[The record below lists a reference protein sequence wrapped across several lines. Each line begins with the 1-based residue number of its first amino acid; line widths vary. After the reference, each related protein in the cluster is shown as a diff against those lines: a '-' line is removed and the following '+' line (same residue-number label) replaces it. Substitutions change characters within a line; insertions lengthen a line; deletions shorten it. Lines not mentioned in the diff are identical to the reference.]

1 MVLFIEEQ
9 KCEHVANNDVEWVV
23 DSAASHH
30 VIPTK
35 GLFTMYKEKNF
46 GAMKMGNSNYL
57 KIVEIGDVC
66 IETSVGNTVILK
78 VVQHVLDLRMNEFFR
93 LAMDQASY
101 YNYLGNGR
109 WKLTKG
115 SLVVAR
121 GHACCGMYKTH
132 VKTYKKKFNEIK
144 DFEKTPQMRVGING
158 VDTKRIRFSF
168 LDSALK
174 EEVIGDEE
182 YEDAKSTWNDDEV
195 KDLGGLRQGEQYPSL
210 KIVEP

>member
-1 MVLFIEEQ
+1 MIAEDVVVLFIEEQ

-35 GLFTMYKEKNF
+35 GLFTMYKAKNF

-144 DFEKTPQMRVGING
+144 NFEKTPQMRVGIDGDNAKM
-158 VDTKRIRFSF
+158 VKFSLPNSG
-168 LDSALK
+168 LDEK
-174 EEVIGDEE
+174 VICDEE
-182 YEDAKSTWNDDEV
+182 YEDAKTTWDNDEV
-195 KDLGGLRQGEQYPSL
+195 KDLGGLE
-210 KIVEP
+210 